1 MSSLNFFLHFQVNEI
16 LNVADL
22 ATQTVSGSDVSAVV
36 TSTQTAVTAI
46 VNKINEI
53 LAKSTLTCD

>member
-1 MSSLNFFLHFQVNEI
+1 MSSLDIFLHFQVNEI

-22 ATQTVSGSDVSAVV
+22 ATQTVSGSSVTAVV

-53 LAKSTLTCD
+53 LKKSTLHC

>member
-1 MSSLNFFLHFQVNEI
+1 MSSSLYLHFQVNEI

-22 ATQTVSGSDVSAVV
+22 ATQTVSGTDTATLV

-53 LAKSTLTCD
+53 LKKSTLHC

>member
-1 MSSLNFFLHFQVNEI
+1 MSSSLFLHFQVNEI

-22 ATQTVSGSDVSAVV
+22 ATQTVSGTDTATLV

-53 LAKSTLTCD
+53 LAKATLTCN